1 VAFSTRPVAA
11 LALGAV
17 LITGLAAC
25 SVPRSSEVLPDG
37 VELELVDFTTTFVR
51 PGPDGSTALVAPLVN
66 GNRSDHVEVIEV
78 DGVKIGESLASY
90 EIPGGGEFFTN
101 SGDLTKDYVAVAAY
115 DSVRAARIVV
125 WRRDGTVVGDF
136 PIDIGDDDLANL
148 PVTAVVSD
156 DAHIVVGRNIVGE
169 LAAWDLETGEQL
181 FRKLW
186 GPGHGPYLIGSD
198 RAVFT
203 YSSSVDESWNAEIID
218 IRDGSTVW
226 SAPLDDSFTA
236 LAASA
241 ASGRFATVT
250 SSGVQ
255 FWDRDGN
262 QSGDEIE
269 VRAGDYT
276 AAFASDGEL
285 LTLGTLG
292 GDFVNVRAGAAE
304 PVSEGSFDSEYDS
317 IGLMWVGG
325 TLIVSAGLDQGQY
338 WSSEGLF
345 LWRAEG

>member
-1 VAFSTRPVAA
+1 MAFSTRSFAT

-17 LITGLAAC
+17 LIAGLAAC

-37 VELELVDFTTTFVR
+37 VVPELVDFTTTFVR

-78 DGVKIGESLASY
+78 NGVKIGESLASY
-90 EIPGGGEFFTN
+90 EIPGGGEFFAN
-101 SGDLTKDYVAVAAY
+101 SGDLTEEHVAVAAY
-115 DSVRAARIVV
+115 DDERAARIVV
-125 WRRDGTVVGDF
+125 WRREGTVVGDF
-136 PIDIGDDDLANL
+136 AIDIGDDDLANL

-156 DAHIVVGRNIVGE
+156 DARVVIGRNIVGE
-169 LAAWDLETGEQL
+169 LAGWDLDTGEQL

-186 GPGHGPYLIGSD
+186 GPGHGPYLIGND

-218 IRDGSTVW
+218 IRDGSTLW
-226 SAPLDDSFTA
+226 SVPLDDSFTA

-241 ASGRFATVT
+241 VSGRFATVT

-255 FWDRDGN
+255 FWDRNGN
-262 QSGDEIE
+262 ALADEIE
-269 VRAGDYT
+269 VPSADYT

-285 LTLGTLG
+285 LTLSTLG

-317 IGLMWVGG
+317 IDMRWVGG
-325 TLIVSAGLDQGQY
+325 TLIVSAGLDRGQY
-338 WSSEGLF
+338 WSAEGLF
-345 LWRAEG
+345 LWRPEG